1 MTPVHLLHALD
12 LYAAHDNE
20 DQLANAVR
28 LAAGL
33 VEGCKR
39 QPSQNYSLFTGQAG
53 VCYALLKLYEFTSD
67 PVHIEKAK
75 ELMTTAGEAFLLS
88 PYVPDTLANGRAGV
102 LWVLLKLYRYTEDAA
117 IKRLIDEYAKKIISR
132 ARPATGGG
140 LYWEHALEVNIRPL
154 CSLAEGA
161 AGVGFVFAQLAQF
174 EDNDLAAWVAEQ
186 AFMYVATQW
195 NKHQAAWPDLRKAI
209 RSGSDYRMHHEA
221 CLKGNIRFFEQP
233 TENSSIMYGDAG
245 ILLCLVHAAAQPAYD
260 HIIDRTWQS
269 HFKQQGH
276 SLLPRDPADHSLIA
290 AHILLDPINSASA
303 QQHTELITAMLQPV
317 SAGFRPQ
324 EGVTQPAAVGISFTL
339 ADARKEIVSRYF
351 KRTISVLEKTS
362 FSQLSLHF
370 QEPALGRG
378 SEIDRFISFMDQL
391 LADAVDQ
398 PFQEVLSEIFQLEKW
413 KIDFIRADGSRPFRW
428 IRDMCDYDA
437 VVERPNQ
444 GDEWL
449 LQQSLVIARDVVI
462 RQTKWN
468 WSPTYDAAGNARDLS
483 ANLEVDASVYHLI
496 FRKVAGEDL
505 VETSIEALGP
515 ILQCFSQGM
524 KVETA
529 LQHIT
534 LFCQSG
540 SPQALAG
547 MLAQSNSRDKAD
559 LLNRL
564 PFLLLYQVKQLICD
578 RVLDLIHS

>member
-1 MTPVHLLHALD
+1 MTPVHLFHTLD
-12 LYAAHDNE
+12 LYAAHGND
-20 DQLANAVR
+20 DHLASAIR

-33 VEGCKR
+33 VDGCKR
-39 QPSQNYSLFTGQAG
+39 QSSQNYSLFTGRAG

-67 PVHIEKAK
+67 PIHIEKAK
-75 ELMTTAGEAFLLS
+75 ELMTTGGEAFLS
-88 PYVPDTLANGRAGV
+88 SSYVPDALANGRAGV
-102 LWVLLKLYRYTEDAA
+102 LWVLLQLYRYTEDAT
-117 IKRLIDEYAKKIISR
+117 IKCRIDEYAKRIILQ

-140 LYWEHALEVNIRPL
+140 LYWEHPLEVNIQPL

-161 AGVGFVFAQLAQF
+161 AGVGLVFAQLAQY
-174 EDNDLAAWVAEQ
+174 EGNDLAAWVAEQ
-186 AFMYVATQW
+186 AFTYVAIQW
-195 NKHQAAWPDLRKAI
+195 DKHQAAWPDLRKGI

-233 TENSSIMYGDAG
+233 TENRSIMYGDAG

-269 HFKQQGH
+269 HFKQPRH
-276 SLLPRDPADHSLIA
+276 NLLPRDPADHSLIA
-290 AHILLDPINSASA
+290 AHILLDAINSAPV
-303 QQHTELITAMLQPV
+303 QQHTQLITAILQPV
-317 SAGFRPQ
+317 SAGHCPQ
-324 EGVTQPAAVGISFTL
+324 GGVTQPAAAGISLSL

-351 KRTISVLEKTS
+351 KRTISILEKTS
-362 FSQLSLHF
+362 FSQLSRHF
-370 QEPALGRG
+370 QEPASGREN
-378 SEIDRFISFMDQL
+378 EIDRFISFMDQL
-391 LADAVDQ
+391 LTDAADQ
-398 PFQEVLSEIFQLEKW
+398 SFQELLSEIFQLEKW
-413 KIDFIRADGSRPFRW
+413 KLEFIRTDGSRPFRW
-428 IRDMCDYDA
+428 IREMCDYDA
-437 VVERPNQ
+437 VVEQLNQ

-468 WSPTYDAAGNARDLS
+468 WSPTYDLAGNARDLS
-483 ANLEVDASVYHLI
+483 ANLEVDASVYHLM

-505 VETSIEALGP
+505 VETPMEALGP
-515 ILQCFSQGM
+515 IVQCFSRGM

-534 LFCQSG
+534 LFCQSQ

-547 MLAQSNSRDKAD
+547 MIAQSNSRDKDD
-559 LLNRL
+559 LLSRL

-578 RVLDLIHS
+578 HVFDLIYS